1 MVLKTIILGDF
12 CEIAPVAERMVISSK
27 PLKRNRKCQRRP
39 EISYID
45 LANNLLLTCI
55 KGCSKLLPQALFA
68 PNGEGGCP
76 CQTHRGAGGAQE
88 PGWEYF
94 AKSLN

>member
-1 MVLKTIILGDF
+1 M
-12 CEIAPVAERMVISSK
+12 PQSK
-27 PLKRNRKCQRRP
+27 RIVKDTNIKINSLMINNLARSRKCQETWNKSFIP
-39 EISYID
+39 TD
-45 LANNLLLTCI
+45 LTNKLLVTCWQDF
-55 KGCSKLLPQALFA
+55 SKLLPQALFA